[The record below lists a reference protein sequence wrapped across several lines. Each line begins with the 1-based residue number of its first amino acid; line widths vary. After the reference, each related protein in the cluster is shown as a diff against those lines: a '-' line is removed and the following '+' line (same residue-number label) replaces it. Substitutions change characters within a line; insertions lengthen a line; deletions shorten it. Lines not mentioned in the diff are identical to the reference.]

1 MTTTRQKAGASAG
14 APPSPARVIGDLIV
28 AIPARDEAAALPAA
42 LAAIDTARAAVA
54 AWDPDPPRV
63 VVAVAAD
70 CCTDETARLARD
82 TGAIVVETTA
92 GRVGSARA
100 AAVAAGLAAAGT
112 TSDACWIACTDA
124 DSVVHADWL
133 RVHLAAARGGAE
145 LLLGSVRPASAD
157 LTPIQL
163 ARWHRLNPQAE
174 VHPYVHGANL
184 GVLAEAYLRV
194 GGFADL
200 GEHEDVEL
208 VDALRAAGALV
219 VTTDRAPVTT
229 SGRSH
234 GRTPGGFA
242 AYLRTAVL
250 PESPHR

>member
-1 MTTTRQKAGASAG
+1 MPMHREPSGPADVRASAT
-14 APPSPARVIGDLIV
+14 RVIGDLIV

-42 LAAIDTARAAVA
+42 LAAIDTARAAVT

-63 VVAVAAD
+63 VVVVAAD
-70 CCTDETARLARD
+70 CCTDRTAQLARD
-82 TGAIVVETTA
+82 AGAIVVETTA

-112 TSDACWIACTDA
+112 TPATCWIACTDA

-133 RVHLAAARGGAE
+133 RVHLTAARGGAD
-145 LLLGSVRPASAD
+145 LLLGSVRPSVAD
-157 LTPIQL
+157 LTPDQL

-184 GVLAEAYLRV
+184 GVRADAYLRV

-200 GEHEDVEL
+200 SEHEDGEL
-208 VDALRAAGALV
+208 VDALRSDGALV

-250 PESPHR
+250 RDTPQR